1 MQEHEKWEELKMTN
15 VEALK
20 KLYKALTNEESS
32 ATTIAEAISE
42 IADNVDKIN
51 IDSTTAETNEG
62 E

>member
-1 MQEHEKWEELKMTN
+1 MTN